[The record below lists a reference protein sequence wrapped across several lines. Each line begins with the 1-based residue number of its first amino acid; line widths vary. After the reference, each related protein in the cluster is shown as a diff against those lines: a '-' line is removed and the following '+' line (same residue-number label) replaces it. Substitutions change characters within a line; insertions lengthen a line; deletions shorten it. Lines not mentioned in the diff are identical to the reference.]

1 MRRMRRKRREQ
12 KIKVAN
18 KTVSSSERV
27 RAIRRT
33 ASRLSQ
39 QPGSACEC
47 ARVNWR
53 KRIIQFER
61 CLISPLISS
70 SVNLTASSCDA
81 RVKFIHS
88 FRSHL
93 LITLWLPIFIIYVYA
108 LARSPNE
115 SLLHNNYLF
124 LAFPACEEH
133 GEEHKIVDAKNALR
147 NEFYGAE
154 NCVARI
160 NLAKILDCELREVKN
175 QKM

>member
-39 QPGSACEC
+39 QPGSTCEC

-70 SVNLTASSCDA
+70 SANLTASSCDA

-108 LARSPNE
+108 RSRARQTNRCFIIIIYFWPFPHAKSMAKSIK
-115 SLLHNNYLF
+115 SLMRKMRSETNF
-124 LAFPACEEH
+124 TEQ
-133 GEEHKIVDAKNALR
+133 KIVWP
-147 NEFYGAE
+147 E
-154 NCVARI
+154 
-160 NLAKILDCELREVKN
+160 
-175 QKM
+175 